1 MRDTTVAASKPFR
14 VVKGWTW
21 SDEAVDVE

>member
-14 VVKGWTW
+14 VVKGWMW
-21 SDEAVDVE
+21 SDEVVDVE